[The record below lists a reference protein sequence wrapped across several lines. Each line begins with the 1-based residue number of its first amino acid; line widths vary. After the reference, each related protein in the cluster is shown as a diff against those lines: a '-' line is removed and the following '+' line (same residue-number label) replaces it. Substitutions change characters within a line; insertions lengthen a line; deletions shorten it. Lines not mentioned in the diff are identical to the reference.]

1 MSTILLSVMEESHI
15 PEQHETNLNVHPKG
29 FLTAVF
35 MGCLAGIVV
44 GFLPAIGVSQAVLL
58 IQQIG
63 GIRET
68 EMFLISLASVNMANE
83 IFSLNSLYLLNN
95 PRSGSSIAIQKILE
109 EVDLECNML
118 LTSSILISTFL
129 ASCIVWS
136 ISDRIIKLLEKCD
149 YKKLNI
155 TTSFAIILMV
165 WVFTGFFGIFILLIS
180 TSLGLLCNLVGA
192 KRSYCMGSLL
202 LPSITFFAGIQPI
215 ILENVY
221 A

>member
-1 MSTILLSVMEESHI
+1 MLLYEKDWKKAVTSTLILMLSGLFGFLVLNSPFSRENILFPMLSGMFGLSTILLSVMEESHI

-44 GFLPAIGVSQAVLL
+44 GFMPAIGVSQAVLL

-95 PRSGSSIAIQKILE
+95 PRSGSSIAIQKILG

-136 ISDRIIKLLEKCD
+136 ISDRIIKLLEKC
-149 YKKLNI
+149 K
-155 TTSFAIILMV
+155 
-165 WVFTGFFGIFILLIS
+165 
-180 TSLGLLCNLVGA
+180 
-192 KRSYCMGSLL
+192 
-202 LPSITFFAGIQPI
+202 
-215 ILENVY
+215 
-221 A
+221 